1 MAVCAKLFHGVT
13 AAGNS
18 KAMNLLTE
26 NQYMEQNISSA
37 PYAAAK
43 GASESNESKHNE
55 RNAAVHQYKAGTYE
69 GPLDLLWQLIK
80 ESRINVY
87 DIPIADITEQYLE
100 YLDYAASADLGDLS
114 DFYNWAA
121 KLLYIKSRMLLPVQ
135 ITNDDEEEEDPRDEL
150 VNTLIEYQKYRRL
163 SELME
168 EAEDTAEYTFERAN
182 IQRILPF
189 DDGDSVWDEV
199 DTWDLLQQM
208 QRVFQNLISRF
219 PKDKIINM
227 YEEVSV
233 NEKLT
238 LIREKLEEAGECMFS
253 ELLTRPGNYMDI
265 VCAFMAL
272 LEAVKSCVISVYQNR
287 LFGDIKI
294 AKRNGNDGAINS

>member
-1 MAVCAKLFHGVT
+1 MDNAQGT
-13 AAGNS
+13 AE
-18 KAMNLLTE
+18 KR
-26 NQYMEQNISSA
+26 
-37 PYAAAK
+37 K
-43 GASESNESKHNE
+43 
-55 RNAAVHQYKAGTYE
+55 YKAGTFE
-69 GPLDLLWQLIK
+69 GPLDLLWSLIK
-80 ESRINVY
+80 ESRVNVY

-100 YLDYAASADLGDLS
+100 YLDYASVTDLGDLS

-121 KLLYIKSRMLLPVQ
+121 KLLYIKSRMLLPVE
-135 ITNDDEEEEDPRDEL
+135 ITKDDEDEEDPRDEL

-182 IQRILPF
+182 VQRILPF
-189 DDGDSVWDEV
+189 DDDENVWEEV

-208 QRVFQNLISRF
+208 QRVFQSLISRF
-219 PKDKIINM
+219 PKEKIIDM

-238 LIREKLEEAGECMFS
+238 LIRERLEAAGECMFS
-253 ELLTRPGNYMDI
+253 ELLTRPGNDMDT

-272 LEAVKSCVISVYQNR
+272 LEAVKSRVVSVYQNR

-294 AKRNGNDGAINS
+294 VSRQEAEAAGQGEEAGEVSG